1 MATIPVMLVAFPD
14 GCTSAARW
22 LTPIDSYQRF
32 DYAPIQLSTPASHV
46 PARRG
51 LVAQTNPALTPSV
64 VKLAEDGPSVIAR
77 FFNETDVPQRLELKG
92 RSVDAFLPLAETETE
107 GSLDVAPASVVTVRL
122 SRE

>member
-32 DYAPIQLSTPASHV
+32 DYAPIQLSTPKSHV

-64 VKLAEDGPSVIAR
+64 VKLVEDGSSVIAR
-77 FFNETDVPQRLELKG
+77 FFDETDVPQRLELEG
-92 RSVDAFLPLAETETE
+92 RSVDAFLTLAETETE
-107 GSLDVAPASVVTVRL
+107 GSYDVAPASVVTVRL